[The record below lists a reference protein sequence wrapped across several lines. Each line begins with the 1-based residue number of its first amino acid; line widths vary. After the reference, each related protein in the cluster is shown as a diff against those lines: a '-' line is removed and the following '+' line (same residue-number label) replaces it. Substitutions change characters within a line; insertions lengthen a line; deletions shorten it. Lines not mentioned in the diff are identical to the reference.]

1 MDTLD
6 FVEVWRT
13 ITDSDDYPVLAWE
26 VTDDTDPAF
35 FEVSIDSTNS
45 PIEGGET
52 ITIETTVENT
62 GGELNAQEVTSD
74 AESLGSDAT
83 TFFLNP
89 GELTTETFSI
99 PTDEGDAGTYTVT
112 VETRDDTDAATLT
125 VTEKDVTKSPVEGVS
140 DDLWTAVTQN
150 DGDDGLS
157 LADLGNA
164 IQVYQNS
171 PDNADVDGVSI
182 GLSDLGALIQYYQS
196 EVV

>member
-1 MDTLD
+1 
-6 FVEVWRT
+6 
-13 ITDSDDYPVLAWE
+13 
-26 VTDDTDPAF
+26 
-35 FEVSIDSTNS
+35 
-45 PIEGGET
+45 
-52 ITIETTVENT
+52 VENT

-112 VETRDDTDAATLT
+112 VETRDDTDTATLT